1 MKLGL
6 LLTAV
11 AVLSIGGAAV
21 YAKTAPAAKSL
32 ASMTLV
38 QKRAAIG
45 GSWNRYP
52 EIDQPLLPGLK
63 PAPPIPAPPLKQ
75 PYKAEWEATQKK
87 QAEMI
92 KNGQPIFNNYAR
104 CIGDGMP
111 AMMQGMFPMEILQ
124 TPGQITIIQEAYN
137 QVRRVQMGAKQ
148 GEMGDTEPTFGGH
161 AVGHWEGDTLVLDTI
176 AVKDNVHF
184 RETPHSD
191 HMRISERIKLIRPDI
206 LQNEVT
212 VTDPMYLDGPWKW
225 TWIYTR
231 KPGYTLYEYV
241 CEDNRQYQDPTTGG
255 TRLKIGGN

>member
-1 MKLGL
+1 M
-6 LLTAV
+6 TV
-11 AVLSIGGAAV
+11 AQKRAGIGGA
-21 YAKTAPAAKSL
+21 
-32 ASMTLV
+32 
-38 QKRAAIG
+38 
-45 GSWNRYP
+45 WNRYP
-52 EIDQPLLPGLK
+52 ELDQPRIPGLD
-63 PAPPIPAPPLKQ
+63 PAPPIPPPPLKA
-75 PYKAEWEATQKK
+75 PYKAQWEAEQKK
-87 QAEMI
+87 IAEMT
-92 KNGQPIFNNYAR
+92 KAGKPIFNNYAR

-124 TPGQITIIQEAYN
+124 TAGQITIIQEAYN
-137 QVRRVQMGAKQ
+137 QVRRVRMNEKQ

-191 HMRISERIKLIRPDI
+191 QMRITEHLKLIRPDV
-206 LQNEVT
+206 LKNDVV

-225 TWIYTR
+225 SWIYTR